1 MKVEIVTS
9 DLKVE
14 ASGTNDWKLLEPL
27 VFRVACKEWP
37 EPFMVVVPGGYVTD
51 FESVPK
57 LLFVAY
63 LLIKGRFKRAATG
76 HDYLIDLG
84 QGEVEEKLRTSLLPF
99 MPTRAWC
106 DRFFRAAMIAES
118 AMPGRDTSRLADAIA
133 RETAYAGVS
142 AYTLFSG
149 D

>member
-1 MKVEIVTS
+1 MKVEIITG

-14 ASGTNDWKLLEPL
+14 AIASSDWKLLEPL
-27 VFRVACKEWP
+27 VFRVTCEECP

-84 QGEVEEKLRTSLLPF
+84 QGEVAEKLRTSLLPF

-106 DRFFRAAMIAES
+106 DKFFFAAMQEES
-118 AMPGRDTSRLADAIA
+118 AMPGRDTNKYVDAVA
-133 RETAYAGVS
+133 GGVAYAGVS

-149 D
+149 E